1 MSSVLKFQLSCE
13 ILVYQ
18 SVIDS
23 PNRSW
28 IKRLNVIL
36 ATLSVELSLRKN
48 SSDFEFLTVI
58 VEEEDGDWSLLCYL
72 LTFTTVVNK
81 ITALFI
87 CSFFIPS

>member
-36 ATLSVELSLRKN
+36 AALSVELSLRKN